1 MDVKSIRSDMRILYD
16 GRVFQ
21 IRRAGGVNRYFAE
34 VISRLPAD
42 YYPLLTGVED
52 FGKNVPSHPNLQQP
66 RFKYFRPNRVSGWLH
81 EWWWKP
87 RLLDS
92 LDLFHPTYYDLTHG
106 FSFLDF
112 KCPTVLTV
120 YDFIYAIYPKL
131 IEGSEGVIRNQTEAI
146 RKADHIICISKA
158 TENHLLER
166 FPEKQG
172 KTSVIYLASSF
183 EIQPP
188 LAEQS
193 IFEKPSF
200 LFVGLRGGY
209 KNFSFLLRVFARAC
223 ESNPRIR
230 LRVVGV
236 PLTTEECWQ
245 IKMLGITDRVE
256 AVTYPDEQQLISLY
270 RSSVALVYPSLH
282 EGFGIPPLEAM
293 ACRTVA
299 ITSNTTS
306 LPEVMGD
313 GGIMLDPTR
322 EADWVEC
329 ILKTAKGGADRDSMI
344 DRGLERVRMFSWK
357 KTVEQQLEVYRRLVS

>member
-1 MDVKSIRSDMRILYD
+1 MHRRNLRILYD

-21 IRRAGGVNRYFAE
+21 FQKAGGINRIYAE
-34 VISRLPAD
+34 VITGLPAD
-42 YYPLLTGVED
+42 YHPLITGVED
-52 FGKNVPSHPNLQQP
+52 FGRNVPSHPNLEQP
-66 RFKYFRPNRVSGWLH
+66 RFKLFRPRRISVRVR
-81 EWWWKP
+81 ERWWKP

-92 LDLFHPTYYDLTHG
+92 LDLFHPTYYDLTDG
-106 FSFLDF
+106 FSFSDF

-158 TENHLLER
+158 TENNLLER

-172 KTSVIYLASSF
+172 ETSVIYLGSSF

-188 LAEQS
+188 LTEQA

-200 LFVGLRGGY
+200 LFVGHRGGY
-209 KNFSFLLRVFARAC
+209 KNFFFLLRAIAKA
-223 ESNPRIR
+223 SKTNSRIR
-230 LRVVGV
+230 LRVVGA
-236 PLTTEECWQ
+236 PLSTEERWQ
-245 IKMLGITDRVE
+245 IHLLGISDRVE

-282 EGFGIPPLEAM
+282 EGFGMPPLEAM
-293 ACRTVA
+293 ACQTLA

-322 EADWVEC
+322 EVDWVEC
-329 ILKTAKGGADRDSMI
+329 ILKTAKGGGDRDLMI
-344 DRGLERVRMFSWK
+344 ERGLERVRKFSWK
-357 KTVEQQLEVYRRLVS
+357 STVDRHLDVYRRLV

>member
-1 MDVKSIRSDMRILYD
+1 MRILYD

-34 VISRLPAD
+34 IISGLPGDYHPVI
-42 YYPLLTGVED
+42 TGVED
-52 FGKNVPSHPNLQQP
+52 FGKNVPSHPHLERP
-66 RFKYFRPNRVSGWLH
+66 SFKLFRPRRFSVPLRDK
-81 EWWWKP
+81 WWKP
-87 RLLDS
+87 RLLNS
-92 LDLFHPTYYDLTHG
+92 LDLFHPTYYDLTDG
-106 FSFLDF
+106 FSFSDF

-131 IEGSEGVIRNQTEAI
+131 MEGSEGVIRDQTEAI

-158 TENHLLER
+158 TENDLLER

-188 LAEQS
+188 LAEQA

-200 LFVGLRGGY
+200 LFVGGRWGY

-230 LRVVGV
+230 LHVAGA
-236 PLTTEECWQ
+236 PLTTEERWQ
-245 IKMLGITDRVE
+245 IHVLGISDRVE
-256 AVTYPDEQQLISLY
+256 VTVYPDEQHLMSLY
-270 RSSVALVYPSLH
+270 CSSVALVYPSLH
-282 EGFGIPPLEAM
+282 EGFGFPPLEAM
-293 ACRTVA
+293 ACRTLA

-306 LPEVMGD
+306 LPEVVGN

-322 EADWVEC
+322 EVDWVEC
-329 ILKTAKGGADRDSMI
+329 ILKTAKGGGDRDLMI

-357 KTVEQQLEVYRRLVS
+357 KTVEQHLEVYRRLVS

>member
-1 MDVKSIRSDMRILYD
+1 MEEMSPVIPIL
-16 GRVFQ
+16 
-21 IRRAGGVNRYFAE
+21 N
-34 VISRLPAD
+34 SR
-42 YYPLLTGVED
+42 
-52 FGKNVPSHPNLQQP
+52 
-66 RFKYFRPNRVSGWLH
+66 RFKLFRPRRISVRVR
-81 EWWWKP
+81 ERWWKP

-92 LDLFHPTYYDLTHG
+92 LDLFHPTYYDLTDG
-106 FSFLDF
+106 FSFSDF

-158 TENHLLER
+158 TENNLLER

-172 KTSVIYLASSF
+172 KTSVIYLGSSF

-188 LAEQS
+188 LAEQA

-200 LFVGLRGGY
+200 LFVGHRGGY
-209 KNFSFLLRVFARAC
+209 KNFFFLLRAIAKA
-223 ESNPRIR
+223 SKTNSRIR
-230 LRVVGV
+230 LRVVGA
-236 PLTTEECWQ
+236 PLNTEERWQ
-245 IKMLGITDRVE
+245 IHLLGISDRVE

-282 EGFGIPPLEAM
+282 EGFGMPPLEAM
-293 ACRTVA
+293 ACRTLA

-322 EADWVEC
+322 EVDWVEC
-329 ILKTAKGGADRDSMI
+329 ILKTAKGGGDRDLMI
-344 DRGLERVRMFSWK
+344 ERGLERVRKFSWK
-357 KTVEQQLEVYRRLVS
+357 STVDRHLDVYRRLV